1 LACAV
6 GMCLELWRDHI
17 FLCCWSR
24 SVWVR
29 EKRKTV
35 VFFSKWWWWWWRTAH
50 RVGLRVYTVEESGVW
65 FIIYMESSSSGR
77 VCPWTN

>member
-35 VFFSKWWWWWWRTAH
+35 VFFFKMMMMMMKNSTQGWLTCLHGRRKWRLIYNIH
-50 RVGLRVYTVEESGVW
+50 GVVEQRPCLS
-65 FIIYMESSSSGR
+65 MD
-77 VCPWTN
+77 